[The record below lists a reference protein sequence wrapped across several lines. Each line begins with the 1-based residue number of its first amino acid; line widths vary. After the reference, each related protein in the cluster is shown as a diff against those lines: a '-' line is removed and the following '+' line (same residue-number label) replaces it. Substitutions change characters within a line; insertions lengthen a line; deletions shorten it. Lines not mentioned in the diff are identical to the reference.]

1 MGHLGHG
8 RIGLVDGVQHR
19 VAEEPGDQLVHPVV
33 QRRRKQQPLAIIGRG
48 GQNPGDAGQKA
59 EIGHVIRL
67 VDHGH
72 PHRLQ
77 GDQTLPHQILEP
89 AGAGH
94 HDVHSGLQRGH
105 LAVLRDAAED
115 RADPQ
120 ASRRRQRLERRGDLR
135 RQLPGGCQHQTR
147 WPGGTA
153 VSGGQPADERNRERE
168 RLAAAGFPAAQHISP
183 GKGVGQGFGLDGERA
198 RDTARRQRIHDPGGH
213 AEIGKSLGGGHFSVP
228 FRQRRVGDED
238 VPRTGARW
246 RDCRL
251 AKSIAARQ
259 ASAGCTDHPG
269 AGRGLRRRHRWDE
282 KLSTTGWRFMSV
294 FMTVLVTVTP
304 TLRPA

>member
-1 MGHLGHG
+1 MGHLGHR

-59 EIGHVIRL
+59 EIGHVVRL
-67 VDHGH
+67 VDHGD

-77 GDQTLPHQILEP
+77 GDQTLSHQILEP

-115 RADPQ
+115 RTDPQ

-135 RQLPGGCQHQTR
+135 RQLPGGCQHQPR

-153 VSGGQPADERNRERE
+153 VSGGQPADERNREGE

-213 AEIGKSLGGGHFSVP
+213 AEIGKSLGVVTFRCLSGSAGWETRTSRGPARGGEIAGWQNRSPRDKPVRDARIIRVP
-228 FRQRRVGDED
+228 GAVYGAGTGGMRNFPRRVG
-238 VPRTGARW
+238 GS
-246 RDCRL
+246 CQC
-251 AKSIAARQ
+251 S
-259 ASAGCTDHPG
+259 
-269 AGRGLRRRHRWDE
+269 
-282 KLSTTGWRFMSV
+282 
-294 FMTVLVTVTP
+294 
-304 TLRPA
+304 